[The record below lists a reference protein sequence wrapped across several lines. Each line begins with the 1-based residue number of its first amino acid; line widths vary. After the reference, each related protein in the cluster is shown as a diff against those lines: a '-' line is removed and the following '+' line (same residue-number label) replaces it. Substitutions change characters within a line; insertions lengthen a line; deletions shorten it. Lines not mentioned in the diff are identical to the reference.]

1 MTARAPHQTTPSSS
15 YDFIIVGAGTAGC
28 VLAARL
34 SSDANARVLLLEA
47 GHARYTNLV
56 VSYPTPEF
64 LDILAAAG
72 ITFELVAH
80 DRQAATVDHNRRETV
95 QYAASIERAAQAR
108 Q

>member
-1 MTARAPHQTTPSSS
+1 
-15 YDFIIVGAGTAGC
+15 
-28 VLAARL
+28 
-34 SSDANARVLLLEA
+34 
-47 GHARYTNLV
+47 V

-72 ITFELVAH
+72 ITFELAAH
-80 DRQAATVDHNRRETV
+80 DCQAATVDHNRRETV